1 MNERMKPKLP
11 QQHQERREAAV
22 RIAFLPSIPSPAALP
37 QRPQSPTLYL
47 HHPKPFLLL
56 VLLVVVTMLEPEPEA
71 KRRRTSGGSEAI
83 ITSSPPRAVVAS
95 PDVTIATAP
104 VPTTTSSS
112 SSSSQPPSPSVTALL
127 PAPHP
132 LLAPTLLPPVATTTT
147 TTTTT
152 TSTPTTV
159 KKGGRWS
166 REEERGLLTGISVR
180 YPRDAEVQLADD
192 PQAPF
197 KLASF
202 VPSRSVAAIGKRIK
216 ALQARVRS
224 GNVRDGL
231 QLPGTLISPD
241 RSRCCFRKFARS
253 LVRARA
259 LRCVALMIPR
269 HQIGRAHV

>member
-1 MNERMKPKLP
+1 MC
-11 QQHQERREAAV
+11 
-22 RIAFLPSIPSPAALP
+22 
-37 QRPQSPTLYL
+37 
-47 HHPKPFLLL
+47 
-56 VLLVVVTMLEPEPEA
+56 
-71 KRRRTSGGSEAI
+71 
-83 ITSSPPRAVVAS
+83 SS
-95 PDVTIATAP
+95 D
-104 VPTTTSSS
+104 
-112 SSSSQPPSPSVTALL
+112 L
-127 PAPHP
+127 
-132 LLAPTLLPPVATTTT
+132 
-147 TTTTT
+147 TTTT

-269 HQIGRAHV
+269 HQPM